1 MKKLIVKKDL
11 EKDARILRELL
22 ISQVANKSYKDENG
36 NIIIGEFL
44 ELHFSE
50 DGENL
55 DIYQYVP
62 QEVMEADEDYDF
74 DADYITTIN
83 LK

>member
-22 ISQVANKSYKDENG
+22 IDQVANKSYKDENG